1 MNSKEK
7 EREKCQGPSI
17 KAEKSLI
24 IITQKLVA
32 EIKIKIT
39 KQSGRIENKWKK
51 LRIFIY
57 EWILIQRLRFDRA
70 DNSKPSDLNQQ
81 ICTNVG
87 SRIFKQ
93 NYATFLA
100 PPERGWLSANIKF
113 RFYPFVFND

>member
-81 ICTNVG
+81 I
-87 SRIFKQ
+87 
-93 NYATFLA
+93 
-100 PPERGWLSANIKF
+100 
-113 RFYPFVFND
+113 